1 MKNKIF
7 GILLSI
13 LGILVAIT
21 PRYILPVC
29 ELTGKQKMAC
39 SYTGAA
45 EMFIG
50 VVLISVSIGI
60 FFSNSKEALRWL
72 MFVAFFDGLSVI
84 LLPSAL
90 GYCANPNMPC
100 NYGTIPMLRLWGAA
114 IVIISILGFSMS
126 IRARA

>member
-7 GILLSI
+7 GILFSV

-45 EMFIG
+45 EIFIG
-50 VVLISVSIGI
+50 AILISVSIGI
-60 FFSNSKEALRWL
+60 FFSNSKEAFKWL

-100 NYGTIPMLRLWGAA
+100 HYGTVPMLRLWGTA
-114 IVIISILGFSMS
+114 IIIISIFGFTIS
-126 IRARA
+126 IRART